1 MAFRLVKS
9 YTGICPSASH
19 TTVRHTVSSVCAS
32 VGLQA
37 LSDLSPLS
45 RTVRVRPIFIIFF
58 CIIGAWR
65 TPASVSACWVVLS
78 ILLSYVYCCNIA
90 LGKQSRAVHT
100 IMHRSSLLRPVHDV
114 NDVRRQYYFYW
125 VQNECS
131 VNGPLLYNLWLA
143 IGPSRPTRLSW
154 YTQLSLRKVDACWCW
169 DTLGFLGF
177 KGFKKVFR
185 VLSYI
190 FDIYYGADSTLK
202 IQLLNINY
210 N

>member
-9 YTGICPSASH
+9 YTGICRSARH

-58 CIIGAWR
+58 LYHWCMEDTCVR
-65 TPASVSACWVVLS
+65 KCLLS
-78 ILLSYVYCCNIA
+78 CVEYIAVICILLQYSARQTV
-90 LGKQSRAVHT
+90 KRAVHA

-131 VNGPLLYNLWLA
+131 VNGPLLYNFWLA
-143 IGPSRPTRLSW
+143 IGPIVGLHVYLDIRNLAWERL
-154 YTQLSLRKVDACWCW
+154 TPAGVE
-169 DTLGFLGF
+169 TL
-177 KGFKKVFR
+177 
-185 VLSYI
+185 
-190 FDIYYGADSTLK
+190 
-202 IQLLNINY
+202 
-210 N
+210 